1 MRILLSTLSVL
12 SLALIP
18 QQADAQITSTSIEAQ
33 TKNIEQIQTE
43 LQPYGAQL
51 FHGQLSADRSTG
63 LNDDYRLQIG
73 DTVNLALW
81 GAVQFNEA
89 LPVDSQ
95 GNIFIPEVGPV
106 SVQNVALSELNQH
119 IEDAIEETYR
129 SGVEVYTFLDGTQP
143 LSVFVTGSVKGPGRY
158 SGIASD
164 TILHYLDRAGGVDP
178 QRGSYRTI
186 QVKRDDRVVA
196 EIDLYDFLKNGDLPD
211 LQLQEGDT
219 ILVKPQLTSIAAVG
233 EVKSAY
239 RYELKGRVH
248 LGQDLMDLAAP
259 YPDVTHVAIEGV
271 RDGAPY
277 LNYLNLQ
284 DFRTSAIRDGDRVSF
299 QRGTIGDSL
308 TLEIDGQHKGQR
320 EMVVPIGTKLVD
332 ILDYIPVDPQVADL
346 DAVHLMRQSVAKK
359 QKDALLDS
367 IDRLEKKAL
376 STQTTRS
383 VQDASDK
390 EAQMA
395 ALQNFIAR
403 ARTVEPEGRVVVYSE
418 KGLENIMLEN
428 GDRVIIPAKS
438 SLVVVNGEV
447 QDPKALVHQ
456 PGLRLRDYIAKAGGY
471 TTFGD
476 KDNILVMRP
485 NGETLRSENTE
496 IRPGDEIIV
505 LPKIP
510 LDKLSLTREIIDVI
524 YKATI
529 AAAVPFTID

>member
-1 MRILLSTLSVL
+1 MRKFFSIIGLIGLLFVSAS
-12 SLALIP
+12 A
-18 QQADAQITSTSIEAQ
+18 QAQIASTSIEAQ
-33 TKNIEQIQTE
+33 IQDIEQTQVE

-51 FHGQLSADRSTG
+51 FQGQLSADRSSG

-106 SVQNVALSELNQH
+106 SVQNIALSNLNAH
-119 IEDAIEETYR
+119 IEKAIEETYR

-143 LSVFVTGSVKGPGRY
+143 LSIFVTGGVKGPGRY

-164 TILHYLDRAGGVDP
+164 TVLHYLDRAGGVDP
-178 QRGSYRTI
+178 QRGSYRAI
-186 QVKRDDRVVA
+186 QVKRDERIIA
-196 EIDLYDFLKNGDLPD
+196 EIDLYKFLKDGRLPSI
-211 LQLQEGDT
+211 QLKEGDT
-219 ILVKPQLTSIAAVG
+219 ILVKPQLTSIAAIG

-239 RYELKGRVH
+239 RYEMKGRVH
-248 LGQDLMDLAAP
+248 LGQDLVDLANP
-259 YPDVTHVAIEGV
+259 YPDVTHVAVEGV
-271 RDGAPY
+271 RNGVPY
-277 LNYLNLQ
+277 LNYLSLQ
-284 DFRTSAIRDGDRVSF
+284 EFRTTAIRDGDRVSF

-308 TLEIDGQHKGQR
+308 ALQIEGQHKGQR

-332 ILDYIPVDPQVADL
+332 VLDFIPVDPQVADL
-346 DAVHLMRQSVAKK
+346 NAVHLMRQSVAEK
-359 QKDALLDS
+359 QKEALLDS

-376 STQTTRS
+376 SAQSTRS
-383 VQDASDK
+383 LEDANTQ
-390 EAQMA
+390 EAQMT
-395 ALQNFIAR
+395 ALQSFIAR
-403 ARTVEPEGRVVVYSE
+403 AREVEPEGRVVVYSDQ
-418 KGLENIMLEN
+418 GLENIMLEN
-428 GDRVIIPAKS
+428 GDRVIIPARS

-447 QDPKALVHQ
+447 QDPKALVYQ
-456 PGLRLRDYIAKAGGY
+456 ADLRLQDYIAKAGGY

-476 KDNILVMRP
+476 RRNILVLRP
-485 NGETLRSENTE
+485 NGETLRSDNTE
-496 IRPGDEIIV
+496 IHPGDEIIV

-510 LDKLSLTREIIDVI
+510 LDKLSLTREIVDVI